1 MFGQRLSRRTLLKAA
16 GVSIG
21 LPLLD
26 AMLPV
31 GLRAE
36 TKASAMSPQ
45 RLVLIG
51 RPLGFHAPF
60 FFPEKPGKDYEPSR
74 YLKLLD
80 KHREHFTVFSGIAH
94 RGYPGGHGTHPAL
107 FTGVRPEGVRPGDL
121 RNTISLDQLVAGRMG
136 NETRFA
142 SLILGG
148 GELAWNH
155 KGVKIPSEDR
165 ATVVF
170 KQLFVQGTPAE
181 VAKEMKMLAAGK
193 SILDGVREQAKT
205 LSQSLGAKDR
215 DRLDLLLSSIRE
227 AEARLAQDEAWIN
240 KPKPVIDTKP
250 YTDDYITGGRM
261 LTRTRQWFDLVH
273 LALQT
278 DSTRVINLA
287 LWSHEAVNDLPGLT
301 MAHHD
306 ASHHGQDE
314 AKIKELAKIEE
325 AEIEL
330 FGGLLS
336 KLKSVVENEQT
347 LLDRTAVLYGSSL
360 GNASAHTVDNLPIIL
375 AGGGFKHAGHLGFN
389 RKENYQLSNLYVRML
404 QQLQCET
411 DKFGNS
417 DGVLSEV

>member
-1 MFGQRLSRRTLLKAA
+1 MPRLSRRTLLRAA
-16 GVSIG
+16 GVSIS

-36 TKASAMSPQ
+36 TKAEKMSPQ

-60 FFPEKPGKDYEPSR
+60 FFPEKPGGDYTPSR
-74 YLKLLD
+74 YTKLID
-80 KHREHFTVFSGIAH
+80 EHRDHFTVFSGISH

-121 RNTISLDQLVAGRMG
+121 RNTISLDQLVAARAG

-142 SLILGG
+142 SLALGG
-148 GELAWNH
+148 GELSWNA
-155 KGVKIPSEDR
+155 KGVKIPAEDR
-165 ATVVF
+165 ATQVF
-170 KQLFVQGTPAE
+170 KALFVQGTPAE
-181 VAKEMKMLAAGK
+181 VAKEMKKLAAGQ
-193 SILDGVREQAKT
+193 SILDGVRDQAKT
-205 LSQSLGAKDR
+205 LSQSLNSADR

-227 AEARLAQDEAWIN
+227 AEARLAQDKAWIDRA
-240 KPKPVIDTKP
+240 KPVVETKP
-250 YTDDYITGGRM
+250 FTDDYITGGRM
-261 LTRTRQWFDLVH
+261 LTRTQQWFDLIH

-278 DSTRVINLA
+278 DSTRVISFSV
-287 LWSHEAVNDLPGLT
+287 WSHEALNDLPGLT

-314 AKIKELAKIEE
+314 AKINELAKIEE
-325 AEIEL
+325 AEIKL
-330 FGGLLS
+330 FGGLLA
-336 KLKSVVENEQT
+336 KLKGTAENDRT
-347 LLDRTAVLYGSSL
+347 LLDRTSIVYASSL
-360 GNASAHTVDNLPIIL
+360 GNASAHTVDNLPVIL
-375 AGGGFKHAGHLGFN
+375 AGGGFQHAGHLGFN
-389 RKENYQLSNLYVRML
+389 RKENYQLSNVYVRLL
-404 QQLQCET
+404 QQLQFET

>member
-1 MFGQRLSRRTLLKAA
+1 MPCQRLSRRTLLKAA

-36 TKASAMSPQ
+36 TKAAALSPA

-51 RPLGFHAPF
+51 RPLGFHAPY
-60 FFPEKPGKDYEPSR
+60 FFPEKPGKDYTPSR
-74 YLKLLD
+74 YTKLID
-80 KHREHFTVFSGIAH
+80 EHRDDFTVFSGIAH

-107 FTGVRPEGVRPGDL
+107 FTGVRPELVRPGDL
-121 RNTISLDQLVAGRMG
+121 RNTISLDQLVASRAG

-142 SLILGG
+142 SLSLGG
-148 GELAWNH
+148 GDLSWNA

-165 ATVVF
+165 ATQMF
-170 KQLFVQGTPAE
+170 KALFVQGTPAE
-181 VAKEMKMLAAGK
+181 VAKEVKKIAAGQ
-193 SILDGVREQAKT
+193 SILDGVRDQAKT
-205 LSQSLGAKDR
+205 LSQNLGSADR
-215 DRLDLLLSSIRE
+215 DRFDLLLSSIRE
-227 AEARLAQDEAWIN
+227 AEARLAQDQAWIN
-240 KPKPVIDTKP
+240 KLKPVVQAKP
-250 YTDDYITGGRM
+250 FTDDHITGGRM
-261 LTRTRQWFDLVH
+261 LTRTQQWFDLIH

-278 DSTRVINLA
+278 DSTRVISYSI
-287 LWSHEAVNDLPGLT
+287 WSHEAVNDLPGLT

-306 ASHHGQDE
+306 ASHHGQDD
-314 AKIKELAKIEE
+314 AKINELAKIEE
-325 AEIEL
+325 AEMKL
-330 FGGLLS
+330 FGNLLA
-336 KLKSVVENEQT
+336 KLKATAENERT
-347 LLDRTAVLYGSSL
+347 LLDRTAIVYASSL

-375 AGGGFKHAGHLGFN
+375 AGGGFKHAGHVGFN

-404 QQLQCET
+404 QQLQFET

>member
-1 MFGQRLSRRTLLKAA
+1 MVQRLSRRTLLKAA

-36 TKASAMSPQ
+36 TKAAAMSPA
-45 RLVLIG
+45 RLLLIG
-51 RPLGFHAPF
+51 RPLGFHAPY
-60 FFPEKPGKDYEPSR
+60 FFPEKAGKDYEPSR

-80 KHREHFTVFSGIAH
+80 KHRADFTVFSGIAH

-121 RNTISLDQLVAGRMG
+121 RNTISLDQLVASRMG

-142 SLILGG
+142 SLVLGG
-148 GELAWNH
+148 GELAWNA
-155 KGVKIPSEDR
+155 KGVKIPSEER
-165 ATVVF
+165 ATQVF
-170 KQLFVQGTPAE
+170 KALFVQGTPAE
-181 VAKEMKMLAAGK
+181 VAKEMKKIAAGQ
-193 SILDGVREQAKT
+193 SILDGVRDQAKT
-205 LSQSLGAKDR
+205 LSQNLGSADR

-227 AEARLAQDEAWIN
+227 AEARLAQDQAWIN
-240 KPKPVIDTKP
+240 KPKPVVETKP
-250 YTDDYITGGRM
+250 FADDYITGGRM
-261 LTRTRQWFDLVH
+261 LTRTAQWFDLIH

-278 DSTRVINLA
+278 ASTRVINFSI
-287 LWSHEAVNDLPGLT
+287 WSHEAVNDLPGLT

-314 AKIKELAKIEE
+314 TKIEQLAKIEA

-330 FGGLLS
+330 FGKLLG
-336 KLKSVVENEQT
+336 KLKSTAENERT
-347 LLDRTAVLYGSSL
+347 VLDRTAIVYGSSL

-375 AGGGFKHAGHLGFN
+375 AGGGFKHAGHVGFN
-389 RKENYQLSNLYVRML
+389 RKQNYQLSNLYVRML
-404 QQLQCET
+404 QQMEFET

>member
-1 MFGQRLSRRTLLKAA
+1 MFGNRLSRRTFLKAA

-36 TKASAMSPQ
+36 TKAAAMSPA
-45 RLVLIG
+45 RLLLIG
-51 RPLGFHAPF
+51 RPLGFHAPY
-60 FFPEKPGKDYEPSR
+60 FFPEQAGKDYAPSR

-80 KHREHFTVFSGIAH
+80 EHRPDFTVFSGIAH

-121 RNTISLDQLVAGRMG
+121 RNTISLDQLVASRMG

-142 SLILGG
+142 SLVLGG
-148 GELAWNH
+148 GDLAWNA

-165 ATVVF
+165 ATQVF

-181 VAKEMKMLAAGK
+181 VAKEVKKIAAGQ
-193 SILDGVREQAKT
+193 SILDGVRDQAKT
-205 LSQSLGAKDR
+205 LSQSLGSADR

-227 AEARLAQDEAWIN
+227 AEARLAQDQAWIN
-240 KPKPVIDTKP
+240 KPKPVIDAKP
-250 YTDDYITGGRM
+250 FTDDYITGGRM
-261 LTRTRQWFDLVH
+261 LTRTAQWFDLIH

-278 DSTRVINLA
+278 DSTRVINFSI
-287 LWSHEAVNDLPGLT
+287 WSHEAVNDLPGLT

-306 ASHHGQDE
+306 ASHHGQDD
-314 AKIKELAKIEE
+314 AKIEQLAKIEA

-330 FGGLLS
+330 FGKLLG
-336 KLKSVVENEQT
+336 KLKATAENERT
-347 LLDRTAVLYGSSL
+347 LLDRTAIVYGSSL

-375 AGGGFKHAGHLGFN
+375 AGGGFKHAGHVGFN

-404 QQLQCET
+404 QQMELET

>member
-1 MFGQRLSRRTLLKAA
+1 MPLSRRTLLKAA

-36 TKASAMSPQ
+36 TKAAALSPQ

-51 RPLGFHAPF
+51 RPLGFHAPH
-60 FFPEKPGKDYEPSR
+60 FFPEKPGKDYAPSR
-74 YLKLLD
+74 YTKLID
-80 KHREHFTVFSGIAH
+80 EHRADFTVFSGIAH

-121 RNTISLDQLVAGRMG
+121 RNTISLDQLVASRGG

-142 SLILGG
+142 SLVLGG
-148 GELAWNH
+148 GDLAWNV

-165 ATVVF
+165 ATQVF
-170 KQLFVQGTPAE
+170 KALFVQGTPAE
-181 VAKEMKMLAAGK
+181 VAKEMKKIAAGY
-193 SILDGVREQAKT
+193 SILDGVRDQAKS
-205 LSQSLGAKDR
+205 LSQNLGSADR
-215 DRLDLLLSSIRE
+215 ERLDLLLSSIRE
-227 AEARLAQDEAWIN
+227 AEARLAQDQAWIN
-240 KPKPVIDTKP
+240 KPKPVVEVKP
-250 YTDDYITGGRM
+250 FADDYIDGRM
-261 LTRTRQWFDLVH
+261 LTRTQQWFDLVH

-278 DSTRVINLA
+278 DSTRVINLS
-287 LWSHEAVNDLPGLT
+287 LWSHAAVTDLPGLT

-306 ASHHGQDE
+306 ASHHGQDV
-314 AKIKELAKIEE
+314 AKIEQLAKIEE
-325 AEIEL
+325 AEITL
-330 FGGLLS
+330 FGKLLG
-336 KLKSVVENEQT
+336 KLKSTAENERT
-347 LLDRTAVLYGSSL
+347 LLDRTAIVYASSL

-404 QQLQCET
+404 QQLEFET

-417 DGVLSEV
+417 DGVLGEV

>member
-1 MFGQRLSRRTLLKAA
+1 MLGNRLSRRTLLKAA

-36 TKASAMSPQ
+36 TKAAAMSPA
-45 RLVLIG
+45 RLLLIG
-51 RPLGFHAPF
+51 RPLGFHAPH
-60 FFPEKPGKDYEPSR
+60 FFPEQAGKDYEPSR

-80 KHREHFTVFSGIAH
+80 KHRADFTVFSGIAH

-121 RNTISLDQLVAGRMG
+121 RNTISLDQLVASRMG

-142 SLILGG
+142 SLVLGG
-148 GELAWNH
+148 GDLSWNA

-165 ATVVF
+165 ATQVF

-181 VAKEMKMLAAGK
+181 VAKEVKKITAGQ
-193 SILDGVREQAKT
+193 SILDGVRDQAKT
-205 LSQSLGAKDR
+205 LAQSLGSADR

-227 AEARLAQDEAWIN
+227 AEARLAQDQAWIN
-240 KPKPVIDTKP
+240 KPKPVVEAKP
-250 YTDDYITGGRM
+250 FTDDYITGGRM
-261 LTRTRQWFDLVH
+261 LTRTAQWFDLIH

-278 DSTRVINLA
+278 DSTRVINFSI
-287 LWSHEAVNDLPGLT
+287 WSHEAVNDLPGLT

-306 ASHHGQDE
+306 ASHHGQDD
-314 AKIKELAKIEE
+314 AKIEQLAKIEA

-330 FGGLLS
+330 FGKLLG
-336 KLKSVVENEQT
+336 KLKATAENERT
-347 LLDRTAVLYGSSL
+347 LLDRTAIVYGSSL

-375 AGGGFKHAGHLGFN
+375 AGGGFKHAGHVGFN
-389 RKENYQLSNLYVRML
+389 RKENYQLANLYVRML
-404 QQLQCET
+404 QQLQFDT

>member
-1 MFGQRLSRRTLLKAA
+1 MVQRLSRRTLLKAA

-36 TKASAMSPQ
+36 TKAAAMSPA
-45 RLVLIG
+45 RLLLIG
-51 RPLGFHAPF
+51 RPLGFHAPY
-60 FFPEKPGKDYEPSR
+60 FFPEKAGKDYEPSR

-80 KHREHFTVFSGIAH
+80 KHRADFTVFSGIAH

-121 RNTISLDQLVAGRMG
+121 RNTISLDQLVASRMG

-142 SLILGG
+142 SLVLGG
-148 GELAWNH
+148 GELAWNA
-155 KGVKIPSEDR
+155 KGVKIPSEER
-165 ATVVF
+165 ATQVF
-170 KQLFVQGTPAE
+170 KALFVQGTPAE
-181 VAKEMKMLAAGK
+181 VAKEMKKIAAGQ
-193 SILDGVREQAKT
+193 SILDGVRDQAKT
-205 LSQSLGAKDR
+205 LSQNLGSADR

-227 AEARLAQDEAWIN
+227 AEARLAQDQAWIN
-240 KPKPVIDTKP
+240 KPKPVVETKP
-250 YTDDYITGGRM
+250 FADDYITGGRM
-261 LTRTRQWFDLVH
+261 LTRTAQWFDLIH

-278 DSTRVINLA
+278 DSTRVINFSI
-287 LWSHEAVNDLPGLT
+287 WSHEAVNDLPGLT

-314 AKIKELAKIEE
+314 TKIEQLAKIEA

-330 FGGLLS
+330 FGKLLG
-336 KLKSVVENEQT
+336 KLKSTAENERT
-347 LLDRTAVLYGSSL
+347 VLDRTAIVYGSSL

-375 AGGGFKHAGHLGFN
+375 AGGGFKHAGHVGFN
-389 RKENYQLSNLYVRML
+389 RKQNYQLSNLYVRML
-404 QQLQCET
+404 QQMEFET